1 MANFLHFT
9 EDIKLM
15 KIYYPLL
22 STLLSSLTE
31 IKQRVFLAVK
41 IEFSLIL
48 LEFARRHVVLIKEQS
63 NKRYYNMVLDLR

>member
-1 MANFLHFT
+1 
-9 EDIKLM
+9 M

-22 STLLSSLTE
+22 SPLLSSLTE